1 MDKLEHD
8 PKTKSQ
14 IKDALY
20 GFLYDPVQKQFK
32 NRIDTL
38 IIRNTIMGGYSHKH
52 FTYKGEVYNS
62 DVTPPPVR
70 KNRLQAALRGEMD
83 DYLADVAEL
92 NGKELPYVLG
102 FLNQVLNSSSDLTDY
117 MRVFPESVHHPLR
130 QLMATCPCRTT
141 TLGEE
146 RVSTLMARN
155 QEPINMIKQR
165 LVLNLLI

>member
-20 GFLYDPVQKQFK
+20 EFLYGPVQKQFK
-32 NRIDTL
+32 DRLETL
-38 IIRNTIMGGYSHKH
+38 ILRNTIMGGYSHKH

-62 DVTPPPVR
+62 DVTPAPVR
-70 KNRLQAALRGEMD
+70 KNRLQAGLRAEMD

-117 MRVFPESVHHPLR
+117 MRILPESVHHPL
-130 QLMATCPCRTT
+130 QKLMDTCPCRTAS
-141 TLGEE
+141 LGEE
-146 RVSTLMARN
+146 RVSSLMARN
-155 QEPINMIKQR
+155 QEPINMIKRR